1 MTTAARTL
9 STIFSGVQKPP
20 GGHKAMHNSV
30 GSAGTTDGR
39 RQEMVCAVS
48 QTQPLPRGIKQVSG
62 LAGEW
67 VYLGAFS
74 GARTSPRAQ
83 FMARSRVLRPC
94 SCRTLSEDPIDES
107 GQAMHERNR
116 GKDHLVYRRWI
127 ICRRASSLTGRSFS
141 RRVERTDRAVL
152 WIPEFMPIVLA
163 LRGLNQGLVVGTGRR
178 MVIQSTLGEARR
190 RMKSFPTVC
199 GRAALIKRFFSPQIR
214 GTTKAPVPDN
224 RSHIGLEF
232 GLRRRGQ
239 QPCKPPGGTPNP
251 EISEETQAPIH
262 PPVRPYR
269 SFFFLRTLWDATK
282 PVPVSRVESFTSD
295 ERPAGPA

>member
-1 MTTAARTL
+1 VRLARL
-9 STIFSGVQKPP
+9 NPCLVASNKSL
-20 GGHKAMHNSV
+20 
-30 GSAGTTDGR
+30 
-39 RQEMVCAVS
+39 VS
-48 QTQPLPRGIKQVSG
+48 QANGCISAHSPGHGQAQEHSSWRDPEFYG
-62 LAGEW
+62 LAPVGPCPRTQSTN
-67 VYLGAFS
+67 LGRQCMRETEGRMSEPLVSA
-74 GARTSPRAQ
+74 
-83 FMARSRVLRPC
+83 
-94 SCRTLSEDPIDES
+94 TLANAADRL
-107 GQAMHERNR
+107 Q
-116 GKDHLVYRRWI
+116 HLVYRRWI